1 MDFNKILFIADKLR
15 LAMKD
20 IDTITEYLE
29 HSEWGIAFEVL
40 CSAIEYD
47 KIPISQEDYIQIKEI
62 GEYMNLDK
70 DFWEV
75 LKV

>member
-1 MDFNKILFIADKLR
+1 MDFNKILIIANKLH
-15 LAMKD
+15 LLTKD

-47 KIPISQEDYIQIKEI
+47 KIPISHDVYIQIKEI
-62 GEYMNLDK
+62 GEYMKMDK
-70 DFWEV
+70 DLWEV
-75 LKV
+75 FEV